1 LTNTNFTSIELPFSF
16 QIYSSVKNIPSG
28 WDSLAKKLFL
38 SRDYLEVLTMSA
50 QKNIQC
56 HFIGLFLN
64 DELVGIAV
72 SQYIN
77 LREVNSF
84 GERDHCVK
92 LSFEILS
99 LKTSAQMSLFRQQYA
114 KWTKRML
121 F

>member
-1 LTNTNFTSIELPFSF
+1 LTNTNFTSIELFFSNLLF
-16 QIYSSVKNIPSG
+16 LKNIPSG
-28 WDSLAKKLFL
+28 WDSLATNNLFL

-50 QKNIQC
+50 PKNIQC

-84 GERDHCVK
+84 RKEKTIVRNFV
-92 LSFEILS
+92 F
-99 LKTSAQMSLFRQQYA
+99 KTSAQMSCYRQQYA

>member
-1 LTNTNFTSIELPFSF
+1 LATNN
-16 QIYSSVKNIPSG
+16 
-28 WDSLAKKLFL
+28 LFL

-50 QKNIQC
+50 PKNIQC

-77 LREVNSF
+77 LREVNSL
-84 GERDHCVK
+84 EKRK

-99 LKTSAQMSLFRQQYA
+99 LKLQLKCPCYRQQYA

>member
-1 LTNTNFTSIELPFSF
+1 LTNTNFTSIELPLLFKF
-16 QIYSSVKNIPSG
+16 TLPLKNIPSG
-28 WDSLAKKLFL
+28 WDSLATNNLL

-50 QKNIQC
+50 PKNIQC

-99 LKTSAQMSLFRQQYA
+99 LKTSAQMYL
-114 KWTKRML
+114 L
-121 F
+121 